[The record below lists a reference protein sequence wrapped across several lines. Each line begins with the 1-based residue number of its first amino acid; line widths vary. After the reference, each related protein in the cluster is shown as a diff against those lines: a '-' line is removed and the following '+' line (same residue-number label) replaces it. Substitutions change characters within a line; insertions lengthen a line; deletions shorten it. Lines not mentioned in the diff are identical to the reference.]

1 MIEGNVVMEWESRSP
16 KEVYDSLMKTYS
28 KEELAQQVAALIVE
42 NQNLIKLLQKEGIN
56 YGIKL

>member
-1 MIEGNVVMEWESRSP
+1 MIEGNVVMEWENRNP

>member
-1 MIEGNVVMEWESRSP
+1 MIEGNVVMEWENRNP
-16 KEVYDSLMKTYS
+16 KEVYDSLMKTYN

>member
-1 MIEGNVVMEWESRSP
+1 MIEGNVVMEWENRSP